1 MRYGLLAI
9 VSLFFLT
16 NCGVSPNKLKSASD
30 YRLCYGSAAMP
41 SYNINYKNVKAEIS
55 RRGLNCSKYS
65 DRIDEQLDK
74 ERIARASRPVIKS
87 TSSSRTKSSSDDDTY
102 EPFYKQMY
110 INGEYV
116 NCLKVG
122 YTWNC
127 D

>member
-9 VSLFFLT
+9 VGLFFLT
-16 NCGVSPNKLKSASD
+16 NCGVNPNKFKNTSD
-30 YRLCYGSAAMP
+30 YRLCYGLAAMP
-41 SYNINYKNVKAEIS
+41 SYNIHTKSRKAEIS
-55 RRGLNCSKYS
+55 KRGLSCSQYS

-87 TSSSRTKSSSDDDTY
+87 SSSSSIKSNSDDDTY

-110 INGEYV
+110 INGKYV

-122 YTWNC
+122 WTWEC